1 MEHKLPSGKR
11 AGLLLF
17 CLVIAAAIAWSGL
30 LEDFSEDYVNR
41 AFAGAGLIYAT
52 ARGINGLVSVLQGTE
67 LDVVFVTVAI
77 GEALDPINDL
87 IERFSDFILVALG
100 SLALQKI
107 LLGLV
112 SHTLFNTLLTALAAG
127 VAYTLLRRDRS
138 LYKPLFQAFLVTAF
152 LRFSLGLVVLA
163 NNWVD
168 STFLQEQ
175 DQQRHAAMESFQ
187 GELREASA
195 LAGASDSFEAQIEDS
210 RQQLNRLESR
220 RLRNAQSL
228 DEVQRELA
236 LAETRLADLISADGL
251 GCTAITVSRHTCS
264 EPVLRAA
271 KTRDQLAQTADALE
285 LRAEEI
291 AASAA
296 EQEEAL
302 ACLQKRS
309 LGESCGL
316 LDSMRNTVSPQQLR
330 NKISD
335 LENGMNAFAENTID
349 LLVSLLLKS
358 VAIPLV
364 FFYLLLK
371 LLRMNWSRFS

>member
-1 MEHKLPSGKR
+1 MAHRLPSGKQ
-11 AGLLLF
+11 AILLLI
-17 CLVIAAAIAWSGL
+17 CLAVTATIAWSGL
-30 LEDFSEDYVNR
+30 LENFSENYVNR

-87 IERFSDFILVALG
+87 IERFSDFILIALG

-112 SHTLFNTLLTALAAG
+112 SHTLFNTLLSALAAG
-127 VAYTLLRRDRS
+127 VAYTLLRRDPT
-138 LYKPLFQAFLVTAF
+138 LYRHLLRAFLVTVF

-168 STFLQEQ
+168 STFLEEQ
-175 DQQRHAAMESFQ
+175 DQRRHAAMESFQ

-195 LAGASDSFEAQIEDS
+195 LAGANGSLETEIEES

-228 DEVQRELA
+228 EEVLRELQ
-236 LAETRLADLISADGL
+236 LAETELSGLITADRL
-251 GCTAITVSRHTCS
+251 GCTAITLTRHTCS
-264 EPVLRAA
+264 EPVLKAA
-271 KTRDQLAQTADALE
+271 ELRDVLAQTADALE
-285 LRAEEI
+285 AEAEKI
-291 AASAA
+291 AAAA
-296 EQEEAL
+296 ADQEDAL

-309 LGESCGL
+309 RGESCGL
-316 LDSMRNTVSPQQLR
+316 LDSVRNTVSPQQLR
-330 NKISD
+330 DKIND

-358 VAIPLV
+358 VAIPLI

-371 LLRMNWSRFS
+371 LLRMSWSRFS

>member
-1 MEHKLPSGKR
+1 MEHKLPNGKR
-11 AGLLLF
+11 AILLVF
-17 CLVIAAAIAWSGL
+17 CLAAAAALAWSGL
-30 LEDFSEDYVNR
+30 LEDFSEEYVNQ

-127 VAYTLLRRDRS
+127 VAYTLLRREPTVYR
-138 LYKPLFQAFLVTAF
+138 PLFQAFLVTAF

-195 LAGASDSFEAQIEDS
+195 LAGANRSFETQIEAS

-228 DEVQRELA
+228 EEVRRELA
-236 LAETRLADLISADGL
+236 LAETTLAELISADRL
-251 GCTAITVSRHTCS
+251 GCTAITISRHTCS

-271 KTRDQLAQTADALE
+271 ELSEQLTQTAEALE
-285 LRAEEI
+285 LKAEEI
-291 AASAA
+291 AATEA

-309 LGESCGL
+309 RGESCGL

-330 NKISD
+330 TKIND
-335 LENGMNAFAENTID
+335 LENSMNAFAENTID

>member
-1 MEHKLPSGKR
+1 MGKR
-11 AGLLLF
+11 AILLLC
-17 CLVIAAAIAWSGL
+17 CLVAAAGIAWSGL
-30 LEDFSEDYVNR
+30 LEDFSEDYVNQ

-112 SHTLFNTLLTALAAG
+112 SHNLFNALLTLLAAS
-127 VAYTLLRRDRS
+127 VAFALLRRDAS
-138 LYKPLFQAFLVTAF
+138 LYRPLFQAFMVTAF

-168 STFLQEQ
+168 HAFLQER
-175 DQQRHAAMESFQ
+175 DQQRHAAMESFK
-187 GELREASA
+187 GELRQVSA
-195 LAGASDSFEAQIEDS
+195 LAGADGSFETQIETG
-210 RQQLNRLESR
+210 RQQLNRLQSQ
-220 RLRNAQSL
+220 RLRNTESL
-228 DEVQRELA
+228 REVQRELA
-236 LAETRLADLISADGL
+236 TAEAELAKLISADGL
-251 GCTAITVSRHTCS
+251 GCTAFTVSRHTCS

-271 KTRDQLAQTADALE
+271 KTREQLAQTAAALQAK
-285 LRAEEI
+285 AEDI
-291 AASAA
+291 AAAVE

-302 ACLQKRS
+302 DCLQKRS
-309 LGESCGL
+309 RGASCGL
-316 LDSMRNTVSPQQLR
+316 LDSMRNSVSPQQLR
-330 NKISD
+330 DKISE
-335 LENGMNAFAENTID
+335 LENGMNAFAENTIA

-364 FFYLLLK
+364 FFYLLLR

>member
-30 LEDFSEDYVNR
+30 LENFSEDYVNR

-127 VAYTLLRRDRS
+127 VAYTLLRRDPS

-175 DQQRHAAMESFQ
+175 DR
-187 GELREASA
+187 
-195 LAGASDSFEAQIEDS
+195 
-210 RQQLNRLESR
+210 
-220 RLRNAQSL
+220 
-228 DEVQRELA
+228 
-236 LAETRLADLISADGL
+236 
-251 GCTAITVSRHTCS
+251 
-264 EPVLRAA
+264 
-271 KTRDQLAQTADALE
+271 
-285 LRAEEI
+285 
-291 AASAA
+291 
-296 EQEEAL
+296 
-302 ACLQKRS
+302 
-309 LGESCGL
+309 
-316 LDSMRNTVSPQQLR
+316 
-330 NKISD
+330 
-335 LENGMNAFAENTID
+335 
-349 LLVSLLLKS
+349 
-358 VAIPLV
+358 
-364 FFYLLLK
+364 
-371 LLRMNWSRFS
+371 

>member
-11 AGLLLF
+11 AILLLF
-17 CLVIAAAIAWSGL
+17 CLAVAAAIAWSGL
-30 LEDFSEDYVNR
+30 LENYSEDYVNR

-112 SHTLFNTLLTALAAG
+112 SHTLFNILLTALAAS
-127 VAYTLLRRDRS
+127 VAYTLLRRDPT
-138 LYKPLFQAFLVTAF
+138 LYRPLFQAFLVTAF

-195 LAGASDSFEAQIEDS
+195 LAGANGSLETQIEES

-220 RLRNAQSL
+220 RMRNTQSL
-228 DEVQRELA
+228 DEVRRELA
-236 LAETRLADLISADGL
+236 LAETRLSTLISADGL

-264 EPVLRAA
+264 EPVLQAA
-271 KTRDQLAQTADALE
+271 KLRDQLAQTADALE
-285 LRAEEI
+285 LEAEKI
-291 AASAA
+291 AAAAA
-296 EQEEAL
+296 EQEDAR

-309 LGESCGL
+309 RGESCGL
-316 LDSMRNTVSPQQLR
+316 LDSVRRTVSPQQLR
-330 NKISD
+330 DKINE

-358 VAIPLV
+358 IAIPLG

>member
-1 MEHKLPSGKR
+1 MEHRLPNGKR
-11 AGLLLF
+11 AILLVF
-17 CLVIAAAIAWSGL
+17 CLAAAAALAWSGL
-30 LEDFSEDYVNR
+30 LEDFSEEYVNQ

-127 VAYTLLRRDRS
+127 VAYTLLRREPT
-138 LYKPLFQAFLVTAF
+138 LYRPLFQAFLVTAF

-175 DQQRHAAMESFQ
+175 DQMRHAAMESFQ

-195 LAGASDSFEAQIEDS
+195 LAGANGSFETQIEAS

-228 DEVQRELA
+228 EEVRRELA
-236 LAETRLADLISADGL
+236 LAETTLAELISADRL
-251 GCTAITVSRHTCS
+251 GCTAITISRHTCS

-271 KTRDQLAQTADALE
+271 ELREQLTQTAEALE
-285 LRAEEI
+285 LKAEEI
-291 AASAA
+291 AATEA

-309 LGESCGL
+309 RGESCGL

-330 NKISD
+330 TRIND

>member
-17 CLVIAAAIAWSGL
+17 CLVIAATIAWSGL

-187 GELREASA
+187 GELREAST

-264 EPVLRAA
+264 EPVLQAA

-291 AASAA
+291 DATAA

-302 ACLQKRS
+302 TCLQKRS
-309 LGESCGL
+309 RGESCGL

>member
-1 MEHKLPSGKR
+1 MEHRLPNGKR
-11 AGLLLF
+11 AILLVF
-17 CLVIAAAIAWSGL
+17 CLAAAAALAWSGL
-30 LEDFSEDYVNR
+30 LEDFSEEYVNQ

-127 VAYTLLRRDRS
+127 VAYTLLRREPT
-138 LYKPLFQAFLVTAF
+138 LYRPLFQAFLVTAF

-195 LAGASDSFEAQIEDS
+195 LAGANGSFETQIEAS

-228 DEVQRELA
+228 EEVRRELA
-236 LAETRLADLISADGL
+236 LAETTLAELISADRL
-251 GCTAITVSRHTCS
+251 GCTAITISRHTCS

-271 KTRDQLAQTADALE
+271 ELREQLTQTAEALE
-285 LRAEEI
+285 LKAAEI
-291 AASAA
+291 AATEA

-309 LGESCGL
+309 RGESCGL

-330 NKISD
+330 TRIND